1 MAGPSIAPRE
11 WAVVV
16 AGGATLGWTAWAFAG
31 VQQWTLHSMLVGAAL
46 TFLLSI
52 VPLPKR
58 FNGSDGEHGNAK
70 NIKRLLT
77 FPFFWFSS
85 MLLLYIVIQG
95 LNPSWRALEMNPLWI
110 AEEVQ
115 PPVAWLPTGVQSD
128 YEPMNA
134 FRVLSSFSAAFMLC
148 WGLWVGIRRRQSAVA
163 VLWILAVSGTL
174 MGMVAILQKLSDAN
188 GLLWMVKSSNQ
199 SFWGSF
205 FYRNQAAAYLVQVMV
220 ASAVLFFYHYNQ
232 SERRAQ
238 AGGPYLLLGI
248 FIALTAA
255 SLGLALSRGG
265 ILFGSLFLGVFV
277 VAAIGRFLLSVS
289 LQRSLIISGLVVMIL
304 AGGGYAASRMINVED
319 IQRRFGD
326 IGETIATADQDSRAI
341 CTKITWRMAQEEL
354 LFGWGAGSW
363 RYIFP
368 MYQKSYPEIYYTR
381 YHRKKG
387 WIGRRAYRYAHND
400 IVQFLFE
407 FGIVGCSLL
416 LLSWGYWLFS
426 LCFRASGNALAA
438 FMLLCGMGLACGHA
452 FVDFI
457 FNSPAYWIAF
467 NGLLCIAVKLL
478 ALHSERVR
486 HH

>member
-1 MAGPSIAPRE
+1 
-11 WAVVV
+11 
-16 AGGATLGWTAWAFAG
+16 
-31 VQQWTLHSMLVGAAL
+31 
-46 TFLLSI
+46 
-52 VPLPKR
+52 
-58 FNGSDGEHGNAK
+58 
-70 NIKRLLT
+70 
-77 FPFFWFSS
+77 
-85 MLLLYIVIQG
+85 
-95 LNPSWRALEMNPLWI
+95 
-110 AEEVQ
+110 
-115 PPVAWLPTGVQSD
+115 
-128 YEPMNA
+128 
-134 FRVLSSFSAAFMLC
+134 
-148 WGLWVGIRRRQSAVA
+148 
-163 VLWILAVSGTL
+163 

-289 LQRSLIISGLVVMIL
+289 LQRSLIISGLVVLML

-354 LFGWGAGSW
+354 LFGWGAGS
-363 RYIFP
+363 
-368 MYQKSYPEIYYTR
+368 
-381 YHRKKG
+381 
-387 WIGRRAYRYAHND
+387 
-400 IVQFLFE
+400 
-407 FGIVGCSLL
+407 
-416 LLSWGYWLFS
+416 
-426 LCFRASGNALAA
+426 
-438 FMLLCGMGLACGHA
+438 
-452 FVDFI
+452 
-457 FNSPAYWIAF
+457 
-467 NGLLCIAVKLL
+467 
-478 ALHSERVR
+478 
-486 HH
+486 

>member
-188 GLLWMVKSSNQ
+188 GLLWMVK
-199 SFWGSF
+199 
-205 FYRNQAAAYLVQVMV
+205 
-220 ASAVLFFYHYNQ
+220 
-232 SERRAQ
+232 
-238 AGGPYLLLGI
+238 
-248 FIALTAA
+248 
-255 SLGLALSRGG
+255 
-265 ILFGSLFLGVFV
+265 
-277 VAAIGRFLLSVS
+277 
-289 LQRSLIISGLVVMIL
+289 
-304 AGGGYAASRMINVED
+304 
-319 IQRRFGD
+319 
-326 IGETIATADQDSRAI
+326 
-341 CTKITWRMAQEEL
+341 
-354 LFGWGAGSW
+354 
-363 RYIFP
+363 
-368 MYQKSYPEIYYTR
+368 
-381 YHRKKG
+381 
-387 WIGRRAYRYAHND
+387 
-400 IVQFLFE
+400 
-407 FGIVGCSLL
+407 
-416 LLSWGYWLFS
+416 
-426 LCFRASGNALAA
+426 
-438 FMLLCGMGLACGHA
+438 
-452 FVDFI
+452 
-457 FNSPAYWIAF
+457 
-467 NGLLCIAVKLL
+467 
-478 ALHSERVR
+478 
-486 HH
+486 